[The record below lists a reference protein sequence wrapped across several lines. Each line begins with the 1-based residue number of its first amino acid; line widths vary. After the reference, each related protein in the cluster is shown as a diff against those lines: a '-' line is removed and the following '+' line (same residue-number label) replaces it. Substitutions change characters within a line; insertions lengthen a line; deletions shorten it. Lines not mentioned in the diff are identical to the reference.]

1 MSTKQFNT
9 QYDFLFVGKDEGSFV
24 ENYAYDLGE
33 GNEKN
38 GKVFICLE
46 IGQNNVDPD
55 KVGEII
61 FDGMRRVFF
70 ADREADGYERFEEA
84 LKAVNTAVAEYQKDR
99 GNEWIGKLNVLIA
112 AVVGDQ
118 LYLTQTG
125 EAEAYLVRKRFITT
139 ISDDLQEIESDDLFT
154 NIASGDLEPGDFV
167 LMSTTRLLRY
177 VSKNDLAKQIGGPL
191 NNSIAAIEDFL
202 RGEVISKIGLIG
214 IQSMEAPMKDEGER
228 VIEEVY
234 AHSREESF
242 SDAVP
247 EKKGKINLKTV
258 TEKLK
263 MGKIKSFVGD
273 SFSGVRGRMRN
284 FGADDEVRGGRR
296 GRSANSWSFSNWGKD
311 KILIA
316 IIALIIVLT
325 LGVGWLRSKAD
336 EDMRIQTLAN
346 DLVQIREQINS
357 AITTGQFDKDR
368 AGDMLNDA
376 EQKAIEVLNSG
387 YHKSKA
393 RDLLDMILDTRDQLD
408 GVMHPEVEEMADL
421 SMKRSNVSALGLVSL
436 NKQLYAY
443 EYNALYPILAD
454 EAQDPL
460 TIDDNESVISATYY
474 DDKKSILFFTESGK
488 VIEYKDDRMSF
499 LQTTDDSFKKGNI
512 IKSFSNRIYVLD
524 PEGNQVWR
532 YTRRRDT
539 FDGAEAYINDVSV
552 DISNAI
558 DLAIDG
564 SVYVLGSDGYITRL
578 FQGSKEE
585 FPISKQPVKAVVN
598 PTKIFTEVDMNQIY
612 MLEGDENRILVYNK
626 DDRTGG
632 AVYTGQYIFDDIED
646 IRDMY
651 VDKDTNTI
659 YLLTGTAVYRAGL

>member
-1 MSTKQFNT
+1 MSTKLFNT

-33 GNEKN
+33 GGEKN

-139 ISDDLQEIESDDLFT
+139 ISDDLQESESEDLFT

-191 NNSIAAIEDFL
+191 TNSMLAIEDFL

-214 IQSMEAPMKDEGER
+214 IQSTEAPKMDEGEK

-242 SDAVP
+242 SDAAP
-247 EKKGKINLKTV
+247 ESRGKINLKTV

-263 MGKIKSFVGD
+263 MGKIKNFVGD
-273 SFSGVRGRMRN
+273 SLFGVKGKIRDFSTDDDGRGS
-284 FGADDEVRGGRR
+284 RR
-296 GRSANSWSFSNWGKD
+296 PRSSNPWSFSNWGKD

-316 IIALIIVLT
+316 IIALIVILT

-368 AGDMLNDA
+368 AGEMLNDA

-408 GVMHPEVEEMADL
+408 GVMHPEVEELADL

-443 EYNALYPILAD
+443 EYNALYPILAN
-454 EAQDPL
+454 EVQDPL
-460 TIDDNESVISATYY
+460 TIDDNESVISAAYY
-474 DDKKSILFFTESGK
+474 DDKESVLFFTESGK

-499 LQTTDDSFKKGNI
+499 LQTTDDSFKKGNV

-539 FDGAEAYINDVSV
+539 FDGAQAYINDSSV

-578 FQGSKEE
+578 FQGGKED
-585 FPISKQPVKAVVN
+585 FPISKQPVKGVVN

-612 MLEGDENRILVYNK
+612 MLEGNENRVLVYNK

-659 YLLTGTAVYRAGL
+659 YLLTGTAVYRAAL